1 MYVIR
6 RRKQNLRKMILKNNF
21 QKCEKKNLYSY
32 ATCLFSLFP
41 ENIFHFSIGIFFFI
55 NEYCFYCYNNYITF
69 NDYCLL
75 SMTQFLLRKN
85 VNYSLCMD
93 VFCCL
98 LCSFFLITKR
108 LCNTRIDFWL
118 HPCRLGSFVADANV
132 KAP

>member
-41 ENIFHFSIGIFFFI
+41 ENIFHFSIGNFFLSMNIAFI
-55 NEYCFYCYNNYITF
+55 VTPII
-69 NDYCLL
+69 LL
-75 SMTQFLLRKN
+75 LMSMTQFLLRKN

-98 LCSFFLITKR
+98 LCSFFLISKR

-118 HPCRLGSFVADANV
+118 HPCRLGSFVADAHV

>member
-41 ENIFHFSIGIFFFI
+41 ENIFHFSIGNFFLSMNIAFIVTTIILLLMIIVCEVWHNFFWERMSIIHCVWMCFVVFSVFFFI
-55 NEYCFYCYNNYITF
+55 
-69 NDYCLL
+69 
-75 SMTQFLLRKN
+75 S
-85 VNYSLCMD
+85 
-93 VFCCL
+93 
-98 LCSFFLITKR
+98 KR
-108 LCNTRIDFWL
+108 LCNTRIYFWL